1 MVLVF
6 NIRYVVFVI
15 FNYVVQLA
23 TMSSITGNG
32 DRDETENCSQNLHS
46 LFRDFDSV
54 NYLFMGL
61 PTLSAVPVYEKKNI
75 KME

>member
-1 MVLVF
+1 
-6 NIRYVVFVI
+6 
-15 FNYVVQLA
+15 
-23 TMSSITGNG
+23 MSSITGKG

-54 NYLFMGL
+54 DYLFMGL

>member
-23 TMSSITGNG
+23 TMSSITGKG

-54 NYLFMGL
+54 DYLFMGL

>member
-1 MVLVF
+1 
-6 NIRYVVFVI
+6 
-15 FNYVVQLA
+15 
-23 TMSSITGNG
+23 MSSITGNG

-54 NYLFMGL
+54 DYLFMGL

>member
-1 MVLVF
+1 MALVF
-6 NIRYVVFVI
+6 NIRYVVLII

-23 TMSSITGNG
+23 TMSSITGKS

-54 NYLFMGL
+54 DYLFMGL
-61 PTLSAVPVYEKKNI
+61 PTLSAVAVYEKKNI
-75 KME
+75 KVE